1 MASRLAGERDAD
13 CSKSDKPLAIA
24 GSEGMMVSYGRCCLP
39 IPGDAI
45 VGSISR
51 GKGIVV
57 HQDRGR
63 TVADSL
69 YNPERTIAVTW
80 DEEVT
85 GEFEASIR
93 IEVINQAG
101 VIAQI
106 AAAVADAGASI
117 EGITRQ
123 ERDAHI
129 SIIQMTAGVK
139 DRVHLA
145 RVMRRIR
152 SQKPVLRI
160 SRGRNN

>member
-1 MASRLAGERDAD
+1 
-13 CSKSDKPLAIA
+13 
-24 GSEGMMVSYGRCCLP
+24 MVSYGRCCMP
-39 IPGDAI
+39 IPGDAV

-57 HQDRGR
+57 HQDRCR
-63 TVADSL
+63 TVAEHLS
-69 YNPERTIAVTW
+69 NPERTIAVAW
-80 DEEVT
+80 DKDSA
-85 GEFEASIR
+85 GEFEAALKV
-93 IEVINQAG
+93 EVLNQSG

-106 AAAVADAGASI
+106 ASAVADAGASI

-123 ERDAHI
+123 ERDAHL
-129 SIIQMTAGVK
+129 SVIQLVAGVR

-152 SQKPVLRI
+152 AQKPVQRV